1 MQQSK
6 NRSSTTKASAEQHE
20 QRMDSDDMDKIIS
33 KLKAMWK
40 KMAESTEWY
49 EYQVENSGNK

>member
-1 MQQSK
+1 
-6 NRSSTTKASAEQHE
+6 
-20 QRMDSDDMDKIIS
+20 MDSDDMDKIIS

-40 KMAESTEWY
+40 KMAESTECY

>member
-1 MQQSK
+1 
-6 NRSSTTKASAEQHE
+6 
-20 QRMDSDDMDKIIS
+20 MDSDDMDKIIS

-40 KMAESTEWY
+40 MMAESTEWY